1 MKIASQYVEV
11 LAKLLRRLLA
21 ALKIGSKCGGT
32 KCQTACKLRFFAN
45 FCLARNHLRSFA
57 STSVLTM
64 ILLCSAAASLAS
76 DLLMVRSQQ
85 SFPEAM
91 LTLQTSIKE
100 HGYEITRVQRID
112 IGLTG
117 MGYKTDK
124 YRIVFVGKPK
134 EIQYLVDKYPVL
146 AAYMPPQISIFAEQD
161 ETVLVTA
168 NPMIYADMVD
178 DKKDKVLFKRW
189 ESDIYS
195 VFDDIRDAED

>member
-1 MKIASQYVEV
+1 MKNVSH
-11 LAKLLRRLLA
+11 LLS
-21 ALKIGSKCGGT
+21 I
-32 KCQTACKLRFFAN
+32 
-45 FCLARNHLRSFA
+45 
-57 STSVLTM
+57 
-64 ILLCSAAASLAS
+64 ILLCFAAPSLAS

-91 LTLQTSIKE
+91 LTLQTSIRE

-146 AAYMPPQISIFAEQD
+146 AAYMPPQISIFAESG
-161 ETVLVTA
+161 ETLLVTA
-168 NPMIYADMVD
+168 NPMIYADMIGD
-178 DKKDKVLFKRW
+178 EKDKVLFKRW
-189 ESDIYS
+189 ESDVYS

>member
-1 MKIASQYVEV
+1 MKMLRQ
-11 LAKLLRRLLA
+11 LLLLTFVTCSS
-21 ALKIGSKCGGT
+21 L
-32 KCQTACKLRFFAN
+32 
-45 FCLARNHLRSFA
+45 
-57 STSVLTM
+57 SV
-64 ILLCSAAASLAS
+64 LAS
-76 DLLMVRSQQ
+76 DLLMVRTQQ

-91 LTLQTSIKE
+91 LALQTSVKE
-100 HGYEITRVQRID
+100 HGYAVTRVQRID

-134 EIQYLVDKYPVL
+134 EIQYLINKYPVL
-146 AAYMPPQISIFAEQD
+146 AAYMPPKISIFAEHD

-168 NPMIYADMVD
+168 NPNIYADMID
-178 DKKDKVLFKRW
+178 DAGDKILFKRW

>member
-1 MKIASQYVEV
+1 MKIVSH
-11 LAKLLRRLLA
+11 LLS
-21 ALKIGSKCGGT
+21 I
-32 KCQTACKLRFFAN
+32 
-45 FCLARNHLRSFA
+45 
-57 STSVLTM
+57 
-64 ILLCSAAASLAS
+64 ILLCFAAPSLAS
-76 DLLMVRSQQ
+76 DLLMVRTQQ

-146 AAYMPPQISIFAEQD
+146 AAYMPPQISIFAESGD
-161 ETVLVTA
+161 TVLITA
-168 NPMIYADMVD
+168 NPMIYADMID
-178 DKKDKVLFKRW
+178 NEKDKVLFRRW
-189 ESDIYS
+189 ESDVYS
-195 VFDDIRDAED
+195 VFDDIRDAQD